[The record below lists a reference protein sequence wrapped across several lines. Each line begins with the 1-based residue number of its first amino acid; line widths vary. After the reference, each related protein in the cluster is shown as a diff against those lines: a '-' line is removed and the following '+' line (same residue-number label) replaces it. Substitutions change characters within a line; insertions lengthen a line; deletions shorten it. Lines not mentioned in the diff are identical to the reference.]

1 MKKEFNIKLN
11 PKNVLLGLLVAYSLF
26 TTYMWYDEWDAR
38 ENCHDLTSE
47 TYDELGELRMKNI
60 ELKQQLRNI
69 R

>member
-26 TTYMWYDEWDAR
+26 TSFMWYDEYSHNKTLERLSLQDLDDNAR
-38 ENCHDLTSE
+38 LNLENT
-47 TYDELGELRMKNI
+47 

>member
-26 TTYMWYDEWDAR
+26 TSFMWYDEYSHNKTIQRMYSDDYAR
-38 ENCHDLTSE
+38 LNLE
-47 TYDELGELRMKNI
+47 NI